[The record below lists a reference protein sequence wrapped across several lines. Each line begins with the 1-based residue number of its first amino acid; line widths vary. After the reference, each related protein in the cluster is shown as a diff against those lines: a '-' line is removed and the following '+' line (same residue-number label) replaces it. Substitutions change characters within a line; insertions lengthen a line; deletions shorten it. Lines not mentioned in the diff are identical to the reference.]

1 MSTISSQ
8 VLAKKL
14 QKKIPPTKKQFLSFL
29 KNPNNPT
36 FFISPTTAEEINDLI
51 SDLKA
56 SKSVGT
62 SSLPKKIMKQLNDI
76 IASSL
81 IELADKSF

>member
-14 QKKIPPTKKQFLSFL
+14 QKKIPPTKKQFPSFL

-56 SKSVGT
+56 SKT
-62 SSLPKKIMKQLNDI
+62 SEPAAYQKK
-76 IASSL
+76 
-81 IELADKSF
+81 

>member
-14 QKKIPPTKKQFLSFL
+14 QKKIPPTKKQFPSFL
-29 KNPNNPT
+29 NNPNNPT
-36 FFISPTTAEEINDLI
+36 FFISPTTTEEINDLI

-56 SKSVGT
+56 SKSIGT
-62 SSLPKKIMKQLNDI
+62 SSLPKKK
-76 IASSL
+76 
-81 IELADKSF
+81 